1 MIIVEYHTTRSTTS
15 LVPVI
20 IVAHWS
26 DSDSRFEKLR
36 QWEWEGCWIPHN
48 TLRHFISTCD
58 CCTTLTARWQQGGLT
73 EKSVEYHTTPYA
85 TSSALMIVV
94 PHWSH
99 SDIRVAWLR
108 LWEDLN
114 TTEIP
119 MPLVH
124 QYLWLWCHTNCTVI
138 YQGGLTEKTA
148 EYHTKPCSTSSVLVI
163 VVPQWQQGGSTWP
176 GKFEYLMVI

>member
-73 EKSVEYHTTPYA
+73 EKSVEYTQLPMPLHQHSWLLCHIDHTVTSGWLDWDCEKTWIPQKSLCHLFISTCDCCA
-85 TSSALMIVV
+85 TLIAQ
-94 PHWSH
+94 WY
-99 SDIRVAWLR
+99 IRVAWLR
-108 LWEDLN
+108 RLLN
-114 TTEIP
+114 TTQSP
-119 MPLVH
+119 VPLH
-124 QYLWLWCHTNCTVI
+124 QYL
-138 YQGGLTEKTA
+138 
-148 EYHTKPCSTSSVLVI
+148 
-163 VVPQWQQGGSTWP
+163 
-176 GKFEYLMVI
+176 